1 MTEPNWKGNQTMRAV
16 VQRVSRA
23 AVRVEGKSVG
33 EVEQGL
39 CIMLGVTT
47 QDGETQCDYLA
58 EKISNL
64 RIFEDENQ
72 KMNCSIKDIHGGAL
86 VISNFTLCTE
96 TKKSGNRPSFT
107 LAARPEQAEPLYLRF
122 CEKLK
127 EYGVERTAHGVFG
140 ADMEVSITA
149 DGPVTIYL
157 DTVLMGK

>member
-1 MTEPNWKGNQTMRAV
+1 MRAV

-23 AVRVEGKSVG
+23 AVRVGGKSVG

-39 CIMLGVTT
+39 CVMLGVTA
-47 QDGETQCDYLA
+47 QDRESQCDYLA
-58 EKISNL
+58 EKVSNL

-72 KMNCSIKDIHGGAL
+72 KMNRSVKDIHGGIL

-107 LAARPEQAEPLYLRF
+107 LAARSEQAEPLYLRF
-122 CEKLK
+122 CEKLR
-127 EYGVERTAHGVFG
+127 EYGVEQTTHGIFG

-157 DTVLMGK
+157 DTVVMGK

>member
-72 KMNCSIKDIHGGAL
+72 KMNCSIKDIHGGAWL
-86 VISNFTLCTE
+86 FLILPSVRKQRKAATVHLLLWRHVQNRQNRFTCGFA
-96 TKKSGNRPSFT
+96 KN
-107 LAARPEQAEPLYLRF
+107 
-122 CEKLK
+122 
-127 EYGVERTAHGVFG
+127 
-140 ADMEVSITA
+140 
-149 DGPVTIYL
+149 
-157 DTVLMGK
+157 